1 MSKRRSKNHAFSVE
15 MKSKKYIKTISM
27 SNDTHEGVLF
37 EGFLGELEELGM
49 VEEVILEVKGSNGT
63 LRIDLNEDELRKM
76 LDKKKGE
83 NPTF

>member
-1 MSKRRSKNHAFSVE
+1 
-15 MKSKKYIKTISM
+15 M